1 MFNKSN
7 KETMTQNKYATI
19 NDLVMGKNFDFFSN
33 FGDQVFKEKTI
44 TINDVGQDWFD
55 CLSNDE
61 QVYVLQMSK
70 YSKLDY
76 DDIVKAYDKEV
87 LPNVIKN
94 HAKLGWDCDS
104 EGNIIGFIRDKKTA

>member
-1 MFNKSN
+1 MLK
-7 KETMTQNKYATI
+7 TMTKNKYATI
-19 NDLVMGKNFDFFSN
+19 QDLVPGKNFHFFNN
-33 FGDQVFKEKTI
+33 FEDQVFKDKTI
-44 TINDVGQDWFD
+44 NINDVGQDWFD
-55 CLSNDE
+55 CLNDDQ
-61 QVYVLQMSK
+61 QVYVLQMPI

-94 HAKLGWDCDS
+94 QAKLGWDCDS